1 MVEGFVRIGEVGDFP
16 VRSMRRVQVDD
27 QTIVVT
33 NIEGKLYV
41 LSNSCTH
48 RGGPL
53 DEGELDGNAVICP
66 LHGGQFDVR
75 TGKAISPPPTKDLVV
90 YDVQVQGSDVLVKKK

>member
-1 MVEGFVRIGEVGDFP
+1 MKIGEVGDFP
-16 VRSMRRVQVDD
+16 DRSIRRVQVDD

-33 NIEGKLYV
+33 NVEGKLYV

-75 TGKAISPPPTKDLVV
+75 TGKAISPPPTKVLVV
-90 YDVQVQGSDVLVKKK
+90 YDVQVQGSAVLVKR